1 VACFQWLTP
10 DDSIHIMD
18 NPGAAEA
25 VQSEVADVL
34 QYLTRLA
41 DVLGVDRADAV
52 RQKAQRNETRFPPKT
67 R

>member
-1 VACFQWLTP
+1 
-10 DDSIHIMD
+10 MD